1 MNRVDPVVSDVDR
14 CRLGTLLTTEE
25 GRAWGSHY
33 WLEELE
39 SRLEDAS
46 SIDSG
51 HVPAT
56 LVTMNSTV
64 KLVDDESGASRTV
77 TLIYPQDFDVVLDG
91 VSVFEPL
98 GIALLG
104 GEEGDVVQCP
114 DELCGR
120 HMRIDQIEY
129 QPERSGARYL

>member
-1 MNRVDPVVSDVDR
+1 MTR
-14 CRLGTLLTTEE
+14 E
-25 GRAWGSHY
+25 GRAWGTHY
-33 WLEELE
+33 WLDELE

-77 TLIYPQDFDVVLDG
+77 TLMYPQDFDVVPDG

-98 GIALLG
+98 GIALIG
-104 GEEGDVVQCP
+104 CKEGDVVQCP

-120 HMRIDQIEY
+120 HMRIVQIEY
-129 QPERSGARYL
+129 QPERAGARHL